1 MIEPA
6 SNRIESAVESAELVD
21 FESAE
26 VESVEFAEAVSES
39 AAAAVDFEAVATVA
53 KDSRHCHS
61 NARALTAIFDVF
73 PAKSA

>member
-39 AAAAVDFEAVATVA
+39 AVAAVDFEALL
-53 KDSRHCHS
+53 R
-61 NARALTAIFDVF
+61 RIPGTAIQTLEH
-73 PAKSA
+73 